1 MAMNETAM
9 MDDDVQPVSAARVW
23 MTRVLVAAL
32 VLAVLAGIGYGI
44 KKLFSGGPAQ
54 KKQIT
59 TVKLLPDT
67 PPPPPPPPPKEP
79 PKETPKEQPKVAPK
93 EPEPKPVQAP
103 PAENLKMEGAAG
115 DGPSPFQAGAVNNE
129 YKGGD
134 VTTGPKIGGK
144 KNMAAFAWFTN
155 KVDAQIKRALDAE
168 DGLNKVKYQVD
179 VRVFLTAQGDIDHA
193 ELIDSSGDVQIDALI
208 RKVLS
213 NIPPLKESAP
223 EDMPRKVIVR
233 MASKNMS

>member
-1 MAMNETAM
+1 MALDNI
-9 MDDDVQPVSAARVW
+9 DVMADEVPVSGVRLW
-23 MTRVLVAAL
+23 TKRLLVALLVVAL
-32 VLAVLAGIGYGI
+32 LAGIGYGI
-44 KKLFSGGPAQ
+44 KKLFSGGATQ

-79 PKETPKEQPKVAPK
+79 PKETPKEQPKEAPK
-93 EPEPKPVQAP
+93 EPEPKPVEAP

-129 YKGGD
+129 YKDGD

-155 KVDAQIKRALDAE
+155 KVDAQIKKALDAE
-168 DGLNKVKYQVD
+168 TALNKTKYQVD
-179 VRVFLTAQGDIDHA
+179 VRVFLNAHGEIDHA
-193 ELIDSSGDVQIDALI
+193 ELIDSSGDAETDALI

-213 NIPPLKESAP
+213 RIPPLNESAP
-223 EDMPRKVIVR
+223 EDMPRKVVVR

>member
-1 MAMNETAM
+1 MAMEDNLST
-9 MDDDVQPVSAARVW
+9 DTPVHLARLW
-23 MTRVLVAAL
+23 ATRILIAVL
-32 VLAVLAGIGYGI
+32 VLAVLAGIAYGI
-44 KKLFSGGPAQ
+44 KKLFSGGPTQ

-79 PKETPKEQPKVAPK
+79 PKETPKEQPKEAPK
-93 EPEPKPVQAP
+93 EPEPKPVEAP

-115 DGPSPFQAGAVNNE
+115 DGPSPFQSGAVNNE

-155 KVDAQIKRALDAE
+155 KVDAQIKKALDAE
-168 DGLNKVKYQVD
+168 SGLSKVKYQVD
-179 VRVFLTAQGDIDHA
+179 VRVFLNAQGDIDHA
-193 ELIDSSGDVQIDALI
+193 ELIDSSGDAETDALI

-213 NIPPLKESAP
+213 RIPPLKESAP

>member
-1 MAMNETAM
+1 MALHEMDALDGET
-9 MDDDVQPVSAARVW
+9 QQSAGRIW
-23 MTRVLVAAL
+23 ITRALIALLV
-32 VLAVLAGIGYGI
+32 VAVLGGIAYGI
-44 KKLFSGGPAQ
+44 KKLFSGGTTQ

-79 PKETPKEQPKVAPK
+79 PKETPKEQPKEAPK
-93 EPEPKPVQAP
+93 EPEPKPVEAP

-115 DGPSPFQAGAVNNE
+115 DGPSPFQAGAVSNE

-155 KVDAQIKRALDAE
+155 KVDAQIKKALDAE
-168 DGLNKVKYQVD
+168 SGLNKIKYQVD
-179 VRVFLTAQGDIDHA
+179 VRVFLTAHGDIDHA
-193 ELIDSSGDVQIDALI
+193 ELIDSSGDAEIDALI

-213 NIPPLKESAP
+213 RIPPLNESAP
-223 EDMPRKVIVR
+223 EDMPRKVVVR

>member
-1 MAMNETAM
+1 MALHDMDAVAEET
-9 MDDDVQPVSAARVW
+9 PVSATRLW
-23 MTRVLVAAL
+23 TTRVVVALL

-44 KKLFSGGPAQ
+44 KKLFSGGPTQ

-79 PKETPKEQPKVAPK
+79 PKETPKEQPKEIRA
-93 EPEPKPVQAP
+93 PEPKPVEAP
-103 PAENLKMEGAAG
+103 PAENLKMEGPAG
-115 DGPSPFQAGAVNNE
+115 DAPSAFQSGAVNNE

-155 KVDAQIKRALDAE
+155 KVDAQIKKALDAE
-168 DGLNKVKYQVD
+168 SGLNKVKYQVD

-193 ELIDSSGDVQIDALI
+193 ELIDSSGDAEIDALI

-213 NIPPLKESAP
+213 KIPPLKESAP
-223 EDMPRKVIVR
+223 EDMPRKVVVR

>member
-1 MAMNETAM
+1 MALDNIDVMA
-9 MDDDVQPVSAARVW
+9 DDVPVSGMRLW
-23 MTRVLVAAL
+23 TKRLLIVLL

-44 KKLFSGGPAQ
+44 KKLLSGGPTQ

-79 PKETPKEQPKVAPK
+79 PKETPKEQPKEAPK
-93 EPEPKPVQAP
+93 EPEPKPVEAP

-155 KVDAQIKRALDAE
+155 KVDAQIKKALDAE
-168 DGLNKVKYQVD
+168 TALNKTKYQVD
-179 VRVFLTAQGDIDHA
+179 VRVFLNARGEIDHA
-193 ELIDSSGDVQIDALI
+193 ELIDSSGDAETDALI

-213 NIPPLKESAP
+213 RIPPLNEAAP
-223 EDMPRKVIVR
+223 EDMPRKVVVR

>member
-1 MAMNETAM
+1 MALDNINVMADE
-9 MDDDVQPVSAARVW
+9 VPVSGVRLW
-23 MTRVLVAAL
+23 TKRLLVALL
-32 VLAVLAGIGYGI
+32 VVAVLAGIGYGI
-44 KKLFSGGPAQ
+44 KKLFSGGATQ

-79 PKETPKEQPKVAPK
+79 PKETPKEQPKEAPK
-93 EPEPKPVQAP
+93 EPEPKPVEAP

-155 KVDAQIKRALDAE
+155 KVDAQIKKALDAE
-168 DGLNKVKYQVD
+168 TALNKTKYQVD
-179 VRVFLTAQGDIDHA
+179 VRVFLNAHGEIDHA
-193 ELIDSSGDVQIDALI
+193 ELIESSGDAETDALI

-213 NIPPLKESAP
+213 RIPPLNESAP
-223 EDMPRKVIVR
+223 EDMPRKVVVR

>member
-1 MAMNETAM
+1 MAELQLSADTPPSATAG
-9 MDDDVQPVSAARVW
+9 RVW
-23 MTRVLVAAL
+23 LTRAVVAVLL
-32 VLAVLAGIGYGI
+32 LAVLVGIGYGL
-44 KKLFSGGPAQ
+44 KKLLSGGPVQ

-59 TVKLLPDT
+59 TVKLIPDT

-79 PKETPKEQPKVAPK
+79 PKETPKEQPKEMPK
-93 EPEPKPVQAP
+93 APEPKPVEAP
-103 PAENLKMEGAAG
+103 PAEALKMEGAAG

-155 KVDAQIKRALDAE
+155 KVDAQIKKALDAE
-168 DGLNKVKYQVD
+168 NGLSKVKYQVD
-179 VRVFLTAQGDIDHA
+179 VRVYLTPQGEIDHA
-193 ELIDSSGDVQIDALI
+193 ELIDSSGDAETDTLI
-208 RKVLS
+208 RKVLTQ
-213 NIPPLKESAP
+213 IPPLNVPVP
-223 EDMPRKVIVR
+223 EDMPRKVVVR

>member
-1 MAMNETAM
+1 MALHE
-9 MDDDVQPVSAARVW
+9 MDAVAEEVPVSAARLW
-23 MTRVLVAAL
+23 TTRIVIAVL

-44 KKLFSGGPAQ
+44 KKLFSGGATH

-79 PKETPKEQPKVAPK
+79 PKETPKDQPKEIKA
-93 EPEPKPVQAP
+93 PEPKPVEAP
-103 PAENLKMEGAAG
+103 PAENLKMEGPAG
-115 DGPSPFQAGAVNNE
+115 DGPSAFQAGAVNNE

-155 KVDAQIKRALDAE
+155 KVDAQIKKALDAE
-168 DGLNKVKYQVD
+168 SGLNKVKYQVD

-193 ELIDSSGDVQIDALI
+193 ELIDSSGDAETDALI

-213 NIPPLKESAP
+213 RIPPLKESAP
-223 EDMPRKVIVR
+223 EDMPRKVVVR

>member
-1 MAMNETAM
+1 MALHDMDAVAEET
-9 MDDDVQPVSAARVW
+9 PVSATRLW
-23 MTRVLVAAL
+23 TTRVVVALL

-44 KKLFSGGPAQ
+44 KKLFSGGPTQ

-79 PKETPKEQPKVAPK
+79 PKETPKDQPKEIKA
-93 EPEPKPVQAP
+93 PEPKPVEAP

-129 YKGGD
+129 YKDGD

-155 KVDAQIKRALDAE
+155 KVDAQIKKALDAE
-168 DGLNKVKYQVD
+168 NGLNKVKYQVD

-193 ELIDSSGDVQIDALI
+193 ELIDSSGDAEIDALI

-213 NIPPLKESAP
+213 RIPPLKESAP
-223 EDMPRKVIVR
+223 EDMPRKVVVR

>member
-1 MAMNETAM
+1 MALHDMDAVAEETP
-9 MDDDVQPVSAARVW
+9 DSATRLW
-23 MTRVLVAAL
+23 TTRVVVALL

-44 KKLFSGGPAQ
+44 KKLFSGGPTQ

-79 PKETPKEQPKVAPK
+79 PKETPKDQPKEIKA
-93 EPEPKPVQAP
+93 PEPKPVEAP
-103 PAENLKMEGAAG
+103 PAENLKMEGPAG
-115 DGPSPFQAGAVNNE
+115 DAPSAFQSGAVNNE

-155 KVDAQIKRALDAE
+155 KVDAQIKKALDAE
-168 DGLNKVKYQVD
+168 NGLNKVKYQVD

-193 ELIDSSGDVQIDALI
+193 ELIDSSGDAEIDALI

-213 NIPPLKESAP
+213 RIPPLKESAP
-223 EDMPRKVIVR
+223 EDMPRKVVVR

>member
-1 MAMNETAM
+1 MALDNIDVMA
-9 MDDDVQPVSAARVW
+9 DDVPVSGVRLW
-23 MTRVLVAAL
+23 TKRLLIVLL

-44 KKLFSGGPAQ
+44 KKLFSGGPTQ

-79 PKETPKEQPKVAPK
+79 PKETPKEQPKEAPK
-93 EPEPKPVQAP
+93 EPEPKPVEAP

-155 KVDAQIKRALDAE
+155 KVDAQIKKALDAE
-168 DGLNKVKYQVD
+168 TALNKTKYQVD
-179 VRVFLTAQGDIDHA
+179 VRVFLNARGEIDHA
-193 ELIDSSGDVQIDALI
+193 ELIDSSGDAETDALI

-213 NIPPLKESAP
+213 RIPPLNEAAP
-223 EDMPRKVIVR
+223 EDMPRKVVVR

>member
-1 MAMNETAM
+1 MALDNI
-9 MDDDVQPVSAARVW
+9 DVMADEVPVSGVRLW
-23 MTRVLVAAL
+23 TKRLLVALLVVAL
-32 VLAVLAGIGYGI
+32 LAGIGYGI
-44 KKLFSGGPAQ
+44 KKLFSGGATQ

-79 PKETPKEQPKVAPK
+79 PKETPKEQPKEAPK
-93 EPEPKPVQAP
+93 EPEPKPVEAP

-155 KVDAQIKRALDAE
+155 KVDAQIKKALDAE
-168 DGLNKVKYQVD
+168 TALNKTKYQVD
-179 VRVFLTAQGDIDHA
+179 VRVFLNAHGEIDHA
-193 ELIDSSGDVQIDALI
+193 ELIESSGDAETDALI

-213 NIPPLKESAP
+213 RIPPLNESAP
-223 EDMPRKVIVR
+223 EDMPRKVVVR

>member
-1 MAMNETAM
+1 MALHDMDAVAEET
-9 MDDDVQPVSAARVW
+9 PVSATRLW
-23 MTRVLVAAL
+23 TTRVVVALL

-44 KKLFSGGPAQ
+44 KKLFSGGPTQ

-79 PKETPKEQPKVAPK
+79 PKETPKEQPKEIKA
-93 EPEPKPVQAP
+93 PEPKPVEAP

-155 KVDAQIKRALDAE
+155 KVDAQIKKALDAE
-168 DGLNKVKYQVD
+168 NGLNKVKYQVD

-193 ELIDSSGDVQIDALI
+193 ELIDSSGDAEIDALI

-213 NIPPLKESAP
+213 RIPPLKESAP
-223 EDMPRKVIVR
+223 EDMPRKVVVR

>member
-1 MAMNETAM
+1 MASYE
-9 MDDDVQPVSAARVW
+9 MDATTEEAPVSAARLW
-23 MTRVLVAAL
+23 ATRIVIAVL
-32 VLAVLAGIGYGI
+32 VLAVLAGIGYGM
-44 KKLFSGGPAQ
+44 KKLFSGGATH

-79 PKETPKEQPKVAPK
+79 PKETPKEQPKEIKA
-93 EPEPKPVQAP
+93 PEPKPAEAP
-103 PAENLKMEGAAG
+103 PTETLKNDGPAG
-115 DGPSPFQAGAVNNE
+115 NDPSPFQSGPVSNE
-129 YKGGD
+129 YNGGNF
-134 VTTGPKIGGK
+134 TTGPKIGGK

-155 KVDAQIKRALDAE
+155 KVDAQIKKALDAE
-168 DGLNKVKYQVD
+168 SGLNKVKYQVD

-193 ELIDSSGDVQIDALI
+193 ELIDSSGDAEIDALI

-213 NIPPLKESAP
+213 RIPPLKESAP
-223 EDMPRKVIVR
+223 EDMPRKVVVR

>member
-1 MAMNETAM
+1 MVLHE
-9 MDDDVQPVSAARVW
+9 MDAVAEEVPVSAARLW
-23 MTRVLVAAL
+23 TTRIVVAVL

-44 KKLFSGGPAQ
+44 KKLFSGGATH

-79 PKETPKEQPKVAPK
+79 PKETPKDQPKEIKA
-93 EPEPKPVQAP
+93 PEPKPVEAP
-103 PAENLKMEGAAG
+103 PAENLKMEGPAG
-115 DGPSPFQAGAVNNE
+115 DGPSAFQAGAVNNE

-155 KVDAQIKRALDAE
+155 KVDAQIKKALDAE
-168 DGLNKVKYQVD
+168 SGLNKVKYQVD

-193 ELIDSSGDVQIDALI
+193 ELIDSSGDAETDALI

-213 NIPPLKESAP
+213 RIPPLKESAP
-223 EDMPRKVIVR
+223 EDMPRKVVVR

>member
-1 MAMNETAM
+1 MALDNINAM
-9 MDDDVQPVSAARVW
+9 ADEVPVSSVRLW
-23 MTRVLVAAL
+23 TKRLLIAL
-32 VLAVLAGIGYGI
+32 LILAVLAGIGYGI
-44 KKLFSGGPAQ
+44 KKLFSGGATQ

-79 PKETPKEQPKVAPK
+79 PKETPKEQPKEAPK
-93 EPEPKPVQAP
+93 EPEPKPVEAP

-155 KVDAQIKRALDAE
+155 KVDAQIKKALDAE
-168 DGLNKVKYQVD
+168 SGLNKIKYQVD
-179 VRVFLTAQGDIDHA
+179 VRVFLTAHGDIDHA
-193 ELIDSSGDVQIDALI
+193 ELIDSSGDAEIDALI

-213 NIPPLKESAP
+213 RIPPLNESAP
-223 EDMPRKVIVR
+223 EDMPRKVVVR

>member
-1 MAMNETAM
+1 MALHEMDAVAEET
-9 MDDDVQPVSAARVW
+9 PVPNVRLW
-23 MTRVLVAAL
+23 TTRIVIALL
-32 VLAVLAGIGYGI
+32 VLAVLAGAAYGI
-44 KKLFSGGPAQ
+44 KKLFSGGATH

-79 PKETPKEQPKVAPK
+79 PKETPKEQPKEAPK
-93 EPEPKPVQAP
+93 EPEPKPVEAP

-115 DGPSPFQAGAVNNE
+115 DGPSPFQSGAVNNE

-155 KVDAQIKRALDAE
+155 KVDAQIKKALDAE
-168 DGLNKVKYQVD
+168 NGLNKIKYQVD
-179 VRVFLTAQGDIDHA
+179 VRVFLNAQGDIDHA
-193 ELIDSSGDVQIDALI
+193 ELIDTSGDAEVDALI

-213 NIPPLKESAP
+213 RIPPLKESAP
-223 EDMPRKVIVR
+223 EDMPRKVVVR

>member
-1 MAMNETAM
+1 MALHEMDAVAEET
-9 MDDDVQPVSAARVW
+9 PVPTARLW
-23 MTRVLVAAL
+23 TTRIVIALL
-32 VLAVLAGIGYGI
+32 VLAVLAGAAYGI
-44 KKLFSGGPAQ
+44 KKLFSGGATH

-79 PKETPKEQPKVAPK
+79 PKETPKEQPKEIKA
-93 EPEPKPVQAP
+93 PEPKPAEAP

-155 KVDAQIKRALDAE
+155 KVDAQIKKALDAE
-168 DGLNKVKYQVD
+168 NGLNKIKYQVD
-179 VRVFLTAQGDIDHA
+179 VRVFLNAQGDIDHA
-193 ELIDSSGDVQIDALI
+193 ELIDTSGDAEVDALI

-213 NIPPLKESAP
+213 RIPPLKESAP
-223 EDMPRKVIVR
+223 EDMPRKVVVR

>member
-1 MAMNETAM
+1 MVMEDNLST
-9 MDDDVQPVSAARVW
+9 DTQVQPARLW
-23 MTRVLVAAL
+23 ATRILILVL
-32 VLAVLAGIGYGI
+32 VLAVLVGIAYGI
-44 KKLFSGGPAQ
+44 KKLFSGGPTQ

-79 PKETPKEQPKVAPK
+79 PKETPKEQPKEAPK
-93 EPEPKPVQAP
+93 EPEPKPVEAP

-155 KVDAQIKRALDAE
+155 KVDAQIKKALDAE
-168 DGLNKVKYQVD
+168 SGLSKVKYQVD
-179 VRVFLTAQGDIDHA
+179 VRVFLNAQGDIDHA
-193 ELIDSSGDVQIDALI
+193 ELIDSSGDAETDALI

-213 NIPPLKESAP
+213 RIPPLKESAP

>member
-1 MAMNETAM
+1 MVLHETDAMAEET
-9 MDDDVQPVSAARVW
+9 PVSA
-23 MTRVLVAAL
+23 TRLWTTRILIALL

-44 KKLFSGGPAQ
+44 KKLFSGGAPQ

-79 PKETPKEQPKVAPK
+79 PKETPKEQPKEAPK
-93 EPEPKPVQAP
+93 EPEPKPVEAP
-103 PAENLKMEGAAG
+103 PAENLKMEGPAG
-115 DGPSPFQAGAVNNE
+115 DGPSAFQAGAVNNE

-155 KVDAQIKRALDAE
+155 KIDGQIKKALDAE
-168 DGLNKVKYQVD
+168 SSLNKVKYQVD
-179 VRVFLTAQGDIDHA
+179 VRVFLNAQGAIDHA
-193 ELIDSSGDVQIDALI
+193 ELIDSSGDAEVDALI
-208 RKVLS
+208 RKVLAR
-213 NIPPLKESAP
+213 IPPLSETAP
-223 EDMPRKVIVR
+223 EDMPRKVVVR

>member
-1 MAMNETAM
+1 MALHDMDAVAEET
-9 MDDDVQPVSAARVW
+9 PVSATRLW
-23 MTRVLVAAL
+23 TTRVVVALL

-44 KKLFSGGPAQ
+44 KKLFSGGPTQ

-79 PKETPKEQPKVAPK
+79 PKETPKEQPKEIKA
-93 EPEPKPVQAP
+93 PEPKPVEAP
-103 PAENLKMEGAAG
+103 PAENLKMEGPAG
-115 DGPSPFQAGAVNNE
+115 DAPSAFQSGAVNNE

-155 KVDAQIKRALDAE
+155 KVDAQIKKALDAE
-168 DGLNKVKYQVD
+168 SGLNKVKYQVD

-193 ELIDSSGDVQIDALI
+193 ELIDSSGDAEIDALI

-213 NIPPLKESAP
+213 KIPPLKESAP
-223 EDMPRKVIVR
+223 EDMPRKVVVR

>member
-1 MAMNETAM
+1 MALDNI
-9 MDDDVQPVSAARVW
+9 DVMADEVPVSGVRLW
-23 MTRVLVAAL
+23 TKRLLIAL
-32 VLAVLAGIGYGI
+32 LILALLAGIGYGI
-44 KKLFSGGPAQ
+44 KKLFSGGATQ

-79 PKETPKEQPKVAPK
+79 PKETPKEQPKEAPK
-93 EPEPKPVQAP
+93 EPEPKPVEAP

-129 YKGGD
+129 YKGGE

-155 KVDAQIKRALDAE
+155 KVDAQIKKALDAE
-168 DGLNKVKYQVD
+168 TALNKTKYQVD
-179 VRVFLTAQGDIDHA
+179 VRVFLNAHGDIDHA
-193 ELIDSSGDVQIDALI
+193 ELIDSSGDAETDALI

-213 NIPPLKESAP
+213 RIPPLNESAP
-223 EDMPRKVIVR
+223 EDMPRKVVVR

>member
-1 MAMNETAM
+1 MALHEMDAVTEETPLSAM
-9 MDDDVQPVSAARVW
+9 RLWV
-23 MTRVLVAAL
+23 TRIVIAVL

-44 KKLFSGGPAQ
+44 KKLFSGGATQ

-79 PKETPKEQPKVAPK
+79 PKETPKEQPKEIKA
-93 EPEPKPVQAP
+93 PEPKPIEAP
-103 PAENLKMEGAAG
+103 PAENLKMEGPAG
-115 DGPSPFQAGAVNNE
+115 DAPSAFQSGAVNNE

-134 VTTGPKIGGK
+134 VNTGPKIGGK

-155 KVDAQIKRALDAE
+155 KVDAQIKKALDAE
-168 DGLNKVKYQVD
+168 SGLSKVKYQVD

-193 ELIDSSGDVQIDALI
+193 ELIDSSGDAEIDALI

-213 NIPPLKESAP
+213 RIPPLKESAP
-223 EDMPRKVIVR
+223 EDMPRKVVVR

>member
-1 MAMNETAM
+1 MALDNI
-9 MDDDVQPVSAARVW
+9 DVMADEVPVSGVRLW
-23 MTRVLVAAL
+23 TKRLLVALLVVAL
-32 VLAVLAGIGYGI
+32 LAGIGYGI
-44 KKLFSGGPAQ
+44 KKLFSGGATQ

-79 PKETPKEQPKVAPK
+79 PKETPKEQPKEAPK
-93 EPEPKPVQAP
+93 EPEPKPVEAP

-155 KVDAQIKRALDAE
+155 KVDAQIKKALDAE
-168 DGLNKVKYQVD
+168 TALNKTKYQVD
-179 VRVFLTAQGDIDHA
+179 VRVFLNAHGEIDHA
-193 ELIDSSGDVQIDALI
+193 ELIDSSGDAETDALI

-213 NIPPLKESAP
+213 RIPPLNESAP
-223 EDMPRKVIVR
+223 EDMPRKVVVR

>member
-1 MAMNETAM
+1 MTLDNIDVMADE
-9 MDDDVQPVSAARVW
+9 VPVSGVRLWAKRL
-23 MTRVLVAAL
+23 LVALL
-32 VLAVLAGIGYGI
+32 VVTVLAGIGYGI
-44 KKLFSGGPAQ
+44 KKLFSGGATQ

-79 PKETPKEQPKVAPK
+79 PKETPKEQPKEAPK
-93 EPEPKPVQAP
+93 EPEPKPVEAP

-155 KVDAQIKRALDAE
+155 KVDAQIKKALDAE
-168 DGLNKVKYQVD
+168 TGLNKTKYQVD
-179 VRVFLTAQGDIDHA
+179 VRVFLNAHGDIDHA
-193 ELIDSSGDVQIDALI
+193 ELIDSSGDPETDALI
-208 RKVLS
+208 RKVL
-213 NIPPLKESAP
+213 NRIPPLNESAP
-223 EDMPRKVIVR
+223 EDMPRKVVVR
-233 MASKNMS
+233 MASKNMF

>member
-1 MAMNETAM
+1 MALHEMDAVAEET
-9 MDDDVQPVSAARVW
+9 PVSA
-23 MTRVLVAAL
+23 TRLWTTRIVIALL
-32 VLAVLAGIGYGI
+32 VLAVLAGAAYGI
-44 KKLFSGGPAQ
+44 KKLFSGGATH

-79 PKETPKEQPKVAPK
+79 PKETPKEQPKEIKA
-93 EPEPKPVQAP
+93 PEPKPAEAP

-155 KVDAQIKRALDAE
+155 KVDAQIKKALDAE
-168 DGLNKVKYQVD
+168 NGLNKIKYQVD
-179 VRVFLTAQGDIDHA
+179 VRVFLNAQGDIDHA
-193 ELIDSSGDVQIDALI
+193 ELIDTSGDAEVDALI

-213 NIPPLKESAP
+213 RIPPLKESAP
-223 EDMPRKVIVR
+223 EDMPRKVVVR

>member
-1 MAMNETAM
+1 MVMEDNLSADTQ
-9 MDDDVQPVSAARVW
+9 VQPARLW
-23 MTRVLVAAL
+23 ATRLLIAVL
-32 VLAVLAGIGYGI
+32 VLAVLAGIAYGI

-79 PKETPKEQPKVAPK
+79 PKETPKEQPKEAPK
-93 EPEPKPVQAP
+93 APEPKPVEAP
-103 PAENLKMEGAAG
+103 PAETLKMEGAAG

-129 YKGGD
+129 YKGGE
-134 VTTGPKIGGK
+134 VSTKIGGK

-155 KVDAQIKRALDAE
+155 KVDAQIKKALDAE
-168 DGLNKVKYQVD
+168 AELSKVKYQVD
-179 VRVFLTAQGDIDHA
+179 VRVFLNAQGDIDHA
-193 ELIDSSGDVQIDALI
+193 ELIDSSGNPETDALI

-213 NIPPLKESAP
+213 RIPPLKESAP

-233 MASKNMS
+233 MTSKNMS

>member
-1 MAMNETAM
+1 MSDQLQTTEATTETAAHGVLLTDVAASKVASLLAQEGR
-9 MDDDVQPVSAARVW
+9 DDLRLRVGVQPGGCSGLIYQLYFDER
-23 MTRVLVAAL
+23 TLDGDLVRD
-32 VLAVLAGIGYGI
+32 
-44 KKLFSGGPAQ
+44 F
-54 KKQIT
+54 
-59 TVKLLPDT
+59 
-67 PPPPPPPPPKEP
+67 
-79 PKETPKEQPKVAPK
+79 
-93 EPEPKPVQAP
+93 
-103 PAENLKMEGAAG
+103 
-115 DGPSPFQAGAVNNE
+115 DGVEVVVDRMS
-129 YKGGD
+129 GD

>member
-1 MAMNETAM
+1 MAAPEIDAFA
-9 MDDDVQPVSAARVW
+9 DEGQVSA
-23 MTRVLVAAL
+23 TRLWTTRILIALLLLALLV
-32 VLAVLAGIGYGI
+32 GIGYGI
-44 KKLFSGGPAQ
+44 KKMFSGGATH

-79 PKETPKEQPKVAPK
+79 PKETPKEQPKEAPK
-93 EPEPKPVQAP
+93 EPVAKPAETP

-115 DGPSPFQAGAVNNE
+115 DGPSPFQSGAVNNE

-134 VTTGPKIGGK
+134 VTTGPKIGGR

-155 KVDAQIKRALDAE
+155 KVDAQIKKALDAE
-168 DGLNKVKYQVD
+168 DGLNKIKYQVD
-179 VRVFLTAQGDIDHA
+179 VRVFLNAQGDIDHA
-193 ELIDSSGDVQIDALI
+193 ELIDSTGDTETDALI
-208 RKVLS
+208 RKVL
-213 NIPPLKESAP
+213 NRIPPLKESAP
-223 EDMPRKVIVR
+223 EDMPRKVVVR

>member
-1 MAMNETAM
+1 MALHE
-9 MDDDVQPVSAARVW
+9 MDAVTEEAPVSAARLW
-23 MTRVLVAAL
+23 TTRIVIAVL

-44 KKLFSGGPAQ
+44 KKLFSGGATH

-79 PKETPKEQPKVAPK
+79 PKETPKDQPKEIKA
-93 EPEPKPVQAP
+93 PEPKPVEAP
-103 PAENLKMEGAAG
+103 PAENLKMEGPAG
-115 DGPSPFQAGAVNNE
+115 DAPSAFQSGAVNNE

-155 KVDAQIKRALDAE
+155 KVDAQIKKALDAE
-168 DGLNKVKYQVD
+168 SGLNKVKYQVD

-193 ELIDSSGDVQIDALI
+193 ELIDSSGDAEIDALI

-213 NIPPLKESAP
+213 KIPPLKESAP
-223 EDMPRKVIVR
+223 EDMPRKVVVR
-233 MASKNMS
+233 MASKNMF